1 MKRPFTAYQGDEPYV
16 FVCYAH
22 ENADAVYPQIQ
33 RLHEG
38 GVRIWYDEGISP
50 GTRWPEE
57 LARALGKA
65 SLVLF
70 FCTPESIKSQHC
82 QDEVNFALDEK
93 RPLLV
98 IQDGAV
104 ELPPGLRLRLG
115 SQQSILKHEL
125 TRAQFEEKLANAISR
140 HVVTGTPAVATIQK
154 KTKSSAPRRW
164 GAVLVVGVI
173 VAGLATAA
181 AVWLTHP
188 APALNDNPL
197 ADAHFSR
204 FTDFDGNETNAAI
217 SRDGKFVAFIAD
229 RDGPLHVWL
238 SQVGTGRFV
247 DLMRGSDDQALPGGG
262 PNLGFSADGSEI
274 WLGGQPKGTRLR
286 VMPLMGGPLRA
297 FLGDNV
303 VSVAWSPD
311 GGRIVYH
318 TSDAGDPT
326 FVADGNGA
334 NPRRILVSE
343 PGEHNHFPIW
353 STDGNWIYFVH
364 GVLGT
369 MALYRISA
377 SGGAP
382 ERLTQHDRDVSYPT
396 PIDARTVLYVNRA
409 EDGSGPWLWALDV
422 EHGTTHQLNLGL
434 DRYVSL
440 SASADGRRLVATL
453 VNWTSSLWIVP
464 ILDRV
469 AEESDANA
477 FPVSTVS
484 AQTPRFGGA
493 TLFYVSSRGTGDTL
507 WRFDE
512 GQEPVEVW
520 KGPEGALADPPAVSP
535 DGRQAVVVVTTQG
548 KRHLDLIS
556 IDAAQQQTLAEGID
570 VRGASSWSPDAKWI
584 VTSGLDAQGPGL
596 FKIPIDGG
604 PPIRLVTGQAAA
616 PIWAPDGSMIIYS
629 RQWSGFD
636 TQLLAV
642 RPDGHAV
649 QLSSAATAIGGT
661 PIRFLPNGKGLVY
674 MRGPEFW
681 QLDLVTNETR
691 QLARLTAPAV
701 MQTFDITRDGKQ
713 IVFDRLRFQTD
724 LVLIERPKS

>member
-1 MKRPFTAYQGDEPYV
+1 MKRPFSAYQGDESYV

-22 ENADAVYPQIQ
+22 ENAGAVYPQIQ

-50 GTRWPEE
+50 GTRWSDE

-125 TRAQFEEKLANAISR
+125 TGAQFEVKLANAISR
-140 HVVTGTPAVATIQK
+140 HVVTGTPAVAASQK
-154 KTKSSAPRRW
+154 KSKSPAPRRW

-181 AVWLTHP
+181 AVWLTHR

-204 FTDFDGNETNAAI
+204 FTDFDGNELNAAI

-229 RDGPLHVWL
+229 RDGPFHVWL

-247 DLMRGSDDQALPGGG
+247 DLMRGSDDQAVPGIT

-274 WLGGQPKGTRLR
+274 WLGGQPQGTRLR

-297 FLGDNV
+297 FLGENA

-311 GGRIVYH
+311 GARIVYH
-318 TSDAGDPT
+318 TSDAGDPM

-334 NPRRILVSE
+334 NPRRILVSD

-382 ERLTQHDRDVSYPT
+382 VRLTQHDRDVSYPT

-409 EDGSGPWLWALDV
+409 EDGSGPWLWSLDV

-453 VNWTSSLWIVP
+453 VNWTSSLWSVP

-469 AEESDANA
+469 AEESDAKA
-477 FPVSTVS
+477 FPVSTAS

-548 KRHLDLIS
+548 KRRLDLIS

-570 VRGASSWSPDAKWI
+570 VRGASSWSPDGKWI

-596 FKIPIDGG
+596 FKIPVDGS
-604 PPIRLVTGQAAA
+604 PPIRLAKDRAIG
-616 PIWAPDGSMIIYS
+616 PIWAPDGS
-629 RQWSGFD
+629 RD
-636 TQLLAV
+636 
-642 RPDGHAV
+642 V
-649 QLSSAATAIGGT
+649 QPRS
-661 PIRFLPNGKGLVY
+661 
-674 MRGPEFW
+674 
-681 QLDLVTNETR
+681 
-691 QLARLTAPAV
+691 
-701 MQTFDITRDGKQ
+701 IT
-713 IVFDRLRFQTD
+713 
-724 LVLIERPKS
+724 